1 MCGVLPAYVFTLKTK
16 VRCEI
21 VLNLSHTLMVFPVS
35 EILIFKPSEND
46 VHCTTFLLV
55 IRTVRQT
62 FRSSEVCIK
71 TSAKND
77 EVINGNVNIAA

>member
-1 MCGVLPAYVFTLKTK
+1 
-16 VRCEI
+16 
-21 VLNLSHTLMVFPVS
+21 VLNLPQHFKVFPVS
-35 EILIFKPSEND
+35 EILILKPSEND

-55 IRTVRQT
+55 VRTVGQT

-77 EVINGNVNIAA
+77 EVIHGNVNIAA